1 MVWAVGS
8 EGGNGTLQGAK
19 ISHRPYACGT
29 LPVGRS
35 QVSLM
40 ARDLDGQVYLL
51 RTRPLD
57 ADPNTF
63 VAVDPGPEGP

>member
-1 MVWAVGS
+1 
-8 EGGNGTLQGAK
+8 
-19 ISHRPYACGT
+19 
-29 LPVGRS
+29 
-35 QVSLM
+35 M
-40 ARDLDGQVYLL
+40 ARDLDGQVHLL